1 MDHATS
7 SKLKALWIVP
17 PLLIGIVFLSVM
29 KSGKKPPT
37 ESELGEP
44 VRTVRTMEIE
54 KSDFVPVAQ
63 GYGEVQPDQV
73 WKSLAQVAGRIIEIH
88 PRLDNGEIIK
98 KGDTLLKIDPVDYE
112 LSLLQAD
119 IQLTE
124 LGVQKANSTASLKI
138 EQRNLKLAEKEH
150 RRLRNLAEKGTVSQ
164 SSADAAERN
173 MLGSSTLVQNMKNTL
188 TLLPTQMKLQ
198 QAIITQL
205 QRDLANTQITAP
217 FNLRVSGL
225 EVELDQYVSKG
236 QHMFSGD
243 SIERV
248 EIVTQVSMTSLR
260 NLFLGDADM
269 LVNLDSVTNNLSGL
283 TGFTPT
289 LSLDIGGDQLA
300 TWDATFVRFSDAVD
314 SETRTMGV
322 IVAVDH
328 PLDLVIPGIRPPL
341 SKGLFLEVFIAGRT
355 LPDQIVIPRSA
366 IRNGRAYVV
375 DRNSRLE
382 IRTITK
388 RFDQD
393 DYSIVDGG
401 LQEGDQLVLTDLIP
415 AVAGM
420 LLDPVVEKATLNGLS
435 AGE

>member
-1 MDHATS
+1 MDHDS
-7 SKLKALWIVP
+7 PSKLKVLWIVP

-29 KSGKKPPT
+29 KSNKKPPT

-44 VRTVRTMEIE
+44 VRTVRTMVIE

-63 GYGEVQPDQV
+63 GYGVVQPDQV
-73 WKSLAQVAGRIIEIH
+73 WKSLAQVAGRIIEMH
-88 PRLDNGEIIK
+88 PRLNNGEIIK
-98 KGDTLLKIDPVDYE
+98 KGDMLLKIDPVDYE

-124 LGVQKANSTASLKI
+124 LDVLKTNSTASLKI
-138 EQRNLKLAEKEH
+138 EQRKLKLAEKEYQ
-150 RRLRNLAEKGTVSQ
+150 RLRNLAEKGTVSQ

-198 QAIITQL
+198 QAKITQL
-205 QRDLANTQITAP
+205 QRDLTNTQITAP

-248 EIVTQVSMTSLR
+248 EIVTQVAMASLR

-269 LVNLDSVTNNLSGL
+269 PVNLDAVTNNLSDL
-283 TGFTPT
+283 TGFTPI
-289 LSLDIGGDQLA
+289 LSLDIGGDELA

-322 IVAVDH
+322 IVSVDH
-328 PLDLVIPGIRPPL
+328 PMDLIIPGVRPPL
-341 SKGLFLEVFIAGRT
+341 SKGMFLEVSIAGRV
-355 LPDQIVIPRSA
+355 LPDQIVVPRSA

-375 DRNSRLE
+375 DRDNRLE

-388 RFDQD
+388 LFDQND
-393 DYSIVDGG
+393 QSIIGRG

-420 LLDPVVEKATLNGLS
+420 LLNPVVEKTTQNGMS